1 MVEDKIT
8 VTCYHCGEACGVEH
22 LEVSDKSFCCN
33 GCMNVYQLL
42 HQNELEDYYCLN
54 QSPGQK
60 IKALPLEKFAFL
72 EEETVIQKLLLFRNE
87 QQAQVSFYLPQM
99 YCSSCLWLLE
109 HLSDLDE
116 NIIGSQV
123 NFNTKTLKVS
133 FQINTLSLR
142 ALAELLA
149 RIGYEPVIDIYE
161 DKVEKE
167 KYNSKRAYLKLGITG
182 FCFAN
187 IMLIAF
193 PEYLGLNP
201 DAQPA
206 LALFF
211 KMANVLLA
219 LPVVFYGAKEFFVN
233 AWYSYRQRYLNIDA
247 PIALAVAV
255 TFCRSLY
262 EVWSNTGAGYF
273 DSMSGI
279 VFFMLLGRT
288 IQNRSYTTLRFNR
301 DYKSYFPVAVSRLQD
316 GKKSLI
322 KLEQIE
328 ANNVLIIHHQEVIPT
343 DCLLSKG
350 KAKIDYSFV
359 TGEDKADCI
368 DKGAVIYAGGRNVGE
383 AIEVLTVKPFS
394 QNSFTQLW
402 NSSVFQKQADDKE
415 SRITVI
421 SKYFSLVVLLV
432 SLATFIAWQFVQPAV
447 AWKAATAVLIVACP
461 CSLLLTSSFTNGYLM
476 ERLAKV
482 GCYLK
487 HARVLEQM
495 TRVQHIAFD
504 KTGTLTAANASG
516 LRADLVTLDGDELS
530 AVLYAL
536 SQSLH
541 PLSRAIVQ
549 YYHFQDNNYRS
560 QSIKETPGGG
570 IEAWADD
577 KYYKIGNALFTGVA
591 AQLNDKDTRVYVTVD
606 GVLKARYTF
615 EVALMRGAT
624 ALIRK
629 LSADY
634 ELSLLSG
641 DNEASRQYLEGVF
654 TKTSQ
659 LNYNM
664 KPADKLHYIDQLQK
678 SGNRVMMVGDGLND
692 AGALQQSSVGVAVVK
707 NAFAFSP
714 ACDVIMEAEKL
725 IFLPQFMAWA
735 KGGKRLITAGFIY
748 SLLFNLVGLAFAVS
762 GNLSPLVAAI
772 LMPSSSLGI
781 ILIAYLGVRRMARL
795 KASPDRWQ

>member
-1 MVEDKIT
+1 MVEDKIIA
-8 VTCYHCGEACGVEH
+8 TCYHCGEACGTEG
-22 LEVSDKSFCCN
+22 LKALDKTFCCN

-42 HQNELEDYYCLN
+42 HQHELEDYYCLN
-54 QSPGQK
+54 QAPGQK
-60 IKALPLEKFAFL
+60 VKAVPLEKFAFL
-72 EEETVIQKLLLFRNE
+72 DEATVIQKLLLFRNE
-87 QQAQVSFYLPQM
+87 QQAQVAFYLPQM

-109 HLSDLDE
+109 HLSELNQ

-123 NFNTKTLKVS
+123 NFNTKTLKVT
-133 FQINTLSLR
+133 FQIEALSLR

-161 DKVEKE
+161 DKAEKD

-193 PEYLGLNP
+193 PEYLGLDP
-201 DAQPA
+201 KTQPG

-211 KMANVLLA
+211 KIANVLLA

-255 TFCRSLY
+255 TFGRSLY

-288 IQNRSYTTLRFNR
+288 LQNRSYTTLRFNR
-301 DYKSYFPVAVSRLQD
+301 DYKSYFPVAVSRIKD
-316 GKKSLI
+316 GNKSLI
-322 KLEQIE
+322 KLEEIE
-328 ANNVLIIHHQEVIPT
+328 ANNILMIHHQEVIPT

-350 KAKIDYSFV
+350 SAKIDYSFV
-359 TGEDKADCI
+359 TGEDKAEEI

-402 NSSVFQKQADDKE
+402 NSSVFQKQTDDKE
-415 SRITVI
+415 SRITLI
-421 SKYFSLVVLLV
+421 SKYFSLAVLLV
-432 SLATFIAWQFVQPAV
+432 ALGTFIAWQFVQPSV

-461 CSLLLTSSFTNGYLM
+461 CSLLLTSSFTNGYLL
-476 ERLAKV
+476 ERLARV

-487 HARVLEQM
+487 NARVLEQM
-495 TRVQHIAFD
+495 TRIQHIAFD

-516 LRADLVTLDGDELS
+516 LKVELMTLEEEELNL
-530 AVLYAL
+530 VLYAL

-549 YYHFQDNNYRS
+549 YYHYRDGS
-560 QSIKETPGGG
+560 YRIVSMKETPGAG

-577 KYYKIGNALFTGVA
+577 KYYKMGNALFTKTAVEIS
-591 AQLNDKDTRVYVTVD
+591 NNDTRVYVTVD
-606 GVLKARYTF
+606 GILKAEYAF
-615 EVALMRGAT
+615 EVV
-624 ALIRK
+624 LIPSAAMLIQK

-641 DNEASRQYLEGVF
+641 DNAASRQQLEGLF
-654 TKTSQ
+654 GKTSK
-659 LNYNM
+659 LSYNM
-664 KPADKLHYIDQLQK
+664 KPADKLHYINQLQE
-678 SGNRVMMVGDGLND
+678 SGKRVMMVGDGLND
-692 AGALQQSSVGVAVVK
+692 AGALQQSDVGVAVVK
-707 NAFAFSP
+707 SAFAFSP

-725 IFLPQFMAWA
+725 RFLPQFIAWA
-735 KGGKRLITAGFIY
+735 KGGKKLITAGFIY
-748 SLLFNLVGLAFAVS
+748 SLLFNMIGLGFAVT

-772 LMPSSSLGI
+772 LMPFSSLGI
-781 ILIAYLGVRRMARL
+781 ILIAYLGVRHMARL
-795 KASPDRWQ
+795 NA

>member
-1 MVEDKIT
+1 MVEDKIIA
-8 VTCYHCGEACGVEH
+8 TCYHCGDECGTESLTIV
-22 LEVSDKSFCCN
+22 DKSFCCN

-54 QSPGQK
+54 QAPGQK
-60 IKALPLEKFAFL
+60 IKSVPLEKFAFL

-109 HLSDLDE
+109 HLSELE
-116 NIIGSQV
+116 KNIIGSQV
-123 NFNTKTLKVS
+123 NFNTKTLKVT
-133 FQINTLSLR
+133 FQIEQLSLR

-161 DKVEKE
+161 DKVEKD

-193 PEYLGLNP
+193 PEYLGLDP
-201 DAQPA
+201 ETQPG

-211 KMANVLLA
+211 KIANVLLA
-219 LPVVFYGAKEFFVN
+219 LPVVFYGAREFFVN
-233 AWYSYRQRYLNIDA
+233 AWYSFRQRYLNIDA

-255 TFCRSLY
+255 TFGRSLY

-288 IQNRSYTTLRFNR
+288 LQNRSYTTLRFNR
-301 DYKSYFPVAVSRLQD
+301 DYKSYFPVAVSRIED
-316 GKKSLI
+316 GKKALI
-322 KLEQIE
+322 KLEEIGT
-328 ANNVLIIHHQEVIPT
+328 NDILMIHHQEVIPT

-350 KAKIDYSFV
+350 NAKIDYSFV
-359 TGEDKADCI
+359 TGEDKAEEI

-402 NSSVFQKQADDKE
+402 NSSVFQKQTDDKE
-415 SRITVI
+415 SRITLI
-421 SKYFSLVVLLV
+421 SKYFSLAVLLI
-432 SLATFIAWQFVQPAV
+432 SLVTFIAWRFVTPSV

-461 CSLLLTSSFTNGYLM
+461 CSLLLTSSFTNGYLL
-476 ERLAKV
+476 ERLARV

-487 HARVLEQM
+487 NARVLEQM
-495 TRVQHIAFD
+495 TRIQHIAFD

-516 LRADLVTLDGDELS
+516 LKVDKMTLEAEELDS
-530 AVLYAL
+530 VLYAL
-536 SQSLH
+536 AQSLH

-549 YYHFQDNNYRS
+549 HYQYQDNSYRTVT
-560 QSIKETPGGG
+560 IKEIPGAG

-577 KYYKIGNALFTGVA
+577 KHYKIGNALFAKGTAEVS
-591 AQLNDKDTRVYVTVD
+591 NNDTRVYVTVD
-606 GVLKARYTF
+606 GILKAQYSF
-615 EVALMRGAT
+615 EVTLIPGA
-624 ALIRK
+624 AVLIEK
-629 LSADY
+629 LSSEY

-641 DNEASRQYLEGVF
+641 DNDASRQYLEGVF
-654 TKTSQ
+654 GKESK
-659 LNYNM
+659 LSYNM
-664 KPADKLHYIDQLQK
+664 KPADKLHYINRIQE
-678 SGNRVMMVGDGLND
+678 SGKHVMMVGDGLND
-692 AGALQQSSVGVAVVK
+692 AGALQQSDVGVAVVK
-707 NAFAFSP
+707 SAFAFSP

-725 IFLPQFMAWA
+725 RFLPQFIAWA

-748 SLLFNLVGLAFAVS
+748 SLLFNIIGLGFAIT

-781 ILIAYLGVRRMARL
+781 ILIAYLGVRHMARL
-795 KASPDRWQ
+795 NA

>member
-1 MVEDKIT
+1 MVEDKIIA
-8 VTCYHCGEACGVEH
+8 TCYHCGEECGTEG
-22 LEVSDKSFCCN
+22 LKAADKSFCCN

-42 HQNELEDYYCLN
+42 HQNELDDYYCLN
-54 QSPGQK
+54 QAPGQK
-60 IKALPLEKFAFL
+60 VKSMPLEKFAFL
-72 EEETVIQKLLLFRNE
+72 DEETVIHKLLLFRNE

-109 HLSDLDE
+109 HLSELDK

-123 NFNTKTLKVS
+123 SFNTKTLKIT
-133 FQINTLSLR
+133 FQIGQLSLR

-161 DKVEKE
+161 DKAEKD
-167 KYNSKRAYLKLGITG
+167 KYDSKRAYLKLGITG

-193 PEYLGLNP
+193 PEYLGLDP
-201 DAQPA
+201 ETQPG

-211 KMANVLLA
+211 KIANVLLA
-219 LPVVFYGAKEFFVN
+219 LPVVFYGAREFFVN

-255 TFCRSLY
+255 TFGRSLY
-262 EVWSNTGAGYF
+262 EVWSNTGTGYF

-288 IQNRSYTTLRFNR
+288 LQNRSYTTLRFNR
-301 DYKSYFPVAVSRLQD
+301 DYKSYFPVAVSRIKN
-316 GKKSLI
+316 GEKALI
-322 KLEQIE
+322 KLEEIK
-328 ANNVLIIHHQEVIPT
+328 ANDVLMLHHQEVIPT

-359 TGEDKADCI
+359 TGEDKAEYI
-368 DKGAVIYAGGRNVGE
+368 EKGAVIYAGGRNAGA

-402 NSSVFQKQADDKE
+402 NSSVFQKQTDDKE
-415 SRITVI
+415 SRITLI
-421 SKYFSLVVLLV
+421 SKYFSLAVLLIA
-432 SLATFIAWQFVQPAV
+432 LGTFIAWQFIQPAI

-461 CSLLLTSSFTNGYLM
+461 CSLLLTSSFTNGYLL
-476 ERLAKV
+476 ERLASV

-487 HARVLEQM
+487 NAQVLEEL
-495 TRVQHIAFD
+495 TRIQHIAFD
-504 KTGTLTAANASG
+504 KTGTLTAAHASG
-516 LRADLVTLDGDELS
+516 LKVDKMNLDDEELGS
-530 AVLYAL
+530 VLYTL

-541 PLSRAIVQ
+541 PLSRAIVAH
-549 YYHFQDNNYRS
+549 YHYQDGSYKTVS
-560 QSIKETPGGG
+560 MKEVPGAG
-570 IEAWADD
+570 IEAWAGD
-577 KYYKIGNALFTGVA
+577 KHYKIGNALFAIGSAEV
-591 AQLNDKDTRVYVTVD
+591 NNNDTRVYVTVD
-606 GVLKARYTF
+606 GVLTAQYSF
-615 EVALMRGAT
+615 EVVLVPGAAT
-624 ALIRK
+624 LIQK
-629 LSADY
+629 LSPAY

-641 DNEASRQYLEGVF
+641 DNDASRQYLEGVF
-654 TKTSQ
+654 GKTSK
-659 LNYNM
+659 LSYNM
-664 KPADKLHYIDQLQK
+664 KPAEKLHYITHIQE
-678 SGNRVMMVGDGLND
+678 SGKRVMMVGDGLND
-692 AGALQQSSVGVAVVK
+692 AGALQQSDVGVAVVK
-707 NAFAFSP
+707 SAFAFSP

-725 IFLPQFMAWA
+725 RFLPQFIAWA
-735 KGGKRLITAGFIY
+735 KGGKRLITTGFIY
-748 SLLFNLVGLAFAVS
+748 SLLFNITGLGFAVT

-795 KASPDRWQ
+795 SA